1 MIVITNQM
9 LSDVTTVENIIIIT
23 NSYNANILVSTLSTG
38 AGNLHRYDANFI
50 YKCSDA
56 AKTRLRFYYNHGN

>member
-1 MIVITNQM
+1 MFLVM
-9 LSDVTTVENIIIIT
+9 LLIIIIIIIIIT

-50 YKCSDA
+50 YK
-56 AKTRLRFYYNHGN
+56 